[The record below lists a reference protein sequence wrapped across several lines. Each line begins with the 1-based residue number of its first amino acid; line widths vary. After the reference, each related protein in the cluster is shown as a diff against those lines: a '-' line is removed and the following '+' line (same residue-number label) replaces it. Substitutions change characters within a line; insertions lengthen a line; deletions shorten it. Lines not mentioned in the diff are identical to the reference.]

1 MGHLVVF
8 RNNGDSYGDNFGSR
22 FAYKILENEVEGEEG
37 RTKVSEEG
45 FGERGSLWRNYVALA
60 IKRAKRVIVG
70 HSNIPDMDSGST

>member
-1 MGHLVVF
+1 M
-8 RNNGDSYGDNFGSR
+8 RWR
-22 FAYKILENEVEGEEG
+22 ERKVELGEE
-37 RTKVSEEG
+37 R